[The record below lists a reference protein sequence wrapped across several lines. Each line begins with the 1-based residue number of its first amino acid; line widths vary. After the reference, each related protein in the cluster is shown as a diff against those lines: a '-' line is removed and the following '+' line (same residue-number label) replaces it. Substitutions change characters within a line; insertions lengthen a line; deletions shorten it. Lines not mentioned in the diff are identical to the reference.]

1 MQDDPAFAP
10 ESGTVREAAYP
21 FQGERSG
28 ATSSEEEDMS
38 QYGELPCGLA
48 SAAKEGHPRIS
59 PSSYSFCSCPRSRRE
74 APQGRL
80 MQRQG
85 RQQAC

>member
-38 QYGELPCGLA
+38 QYAAPEAGE
-48 SAAKEGHPRIS
+48 KPRKG
-59 PSSYSFCSCPRSRRE
+59 
-74 APQGRL
+74 A
-80 MQRQG
+80 
-85 RQQAC
+85 